1 MYNRYRK
8 SGLITI
14 GNDCFFFVCV
24 LWVRHDT
31 RKVVV
36 VVDDAKEFERGW
48 SDLPPELLS
57 KIASC
62 LEFFDLLRFR
72 FVCKDW
78 RSASSTASASVEST
92 PGRQPCFLLHGDSA
106 ENCILYSQ
114 VEKRKY
120 TINIPEL
127 REATCLASNQG
138 WLLLFQQGVIFFF
151 CPFSGSRIDLP
162 VFPQA
167 EFSGHVGAFSSP
179 PTSPDCT
186 VAVICRKSEH
196 RLEINV
202 LDRKSSVWTKHEY
215 SHFRGG
221 FRTIKCAT
229 CHNGV
234 FYFVDDTQ
242 KALTFSAGPR
252 SWKMYR
258 IVDSSE
264 ETEADPLPFAH
275 MDRYFS
281 TSELKK
287 NMELGDHVSIVTC
300 AASLPGSRYEIVI
313 NNESIDGDAMEGA
326 ETQQLKGIW
335 IQPRFFQIPPQ
346 YTWSL

>member
-1 MYNRYRK
+1 MFEI
-8 SGLITI
+8 LL
-14 GNDCFFFVCV
+14 F
-24 LWVRHDT
+24 LWLRHET
-31 RKVVV
+31 RSVG
-36 VVDDAKEFERGW
+36 VDDVKVSVRPW
-48 SDLPPELLS
+48 SDLPPELLA
-57 KIASC
+57 KIANC

-78 RSASSTASASVEST
+78 RSASSSASASIESS
-92 PGRQPCFLLHGDSA
+92 PGRKPCLLLHGDTA
-106 ENCILYSQ
+106 DNCILYSQ
-114 VEKRKY
+114 MEKKKY

-138 WLLLFQQGVIFFF
+138 WLLLFQQGRIYFF

-162 VFPQA
+162 VFPHE
-167 EFSGHVGAFSSP
+167 EFSGHVGAFSAP

-186 VAVICRKSEH
+186 VAVINRRNDH

-202 LDRKSSVWTKHEY
+202 LDRKSSFWTKHEY

-229 CHNGV
+229 CHDGV
-234 FYFVDDTQ
+234 FYFVDNTQ
-242 KALTFSAGPR
+242 KTLTFSTGQR

-264 ETEADPLPFAH
+264 VSESGPLPFAH
-275 MDRYFS
+275 TDNYFS
-281 TSELKK
+281 KSELKK
-287 NMELGDHVSIVTC
+287 KMDLGDHVSIVTC
-300 AASLPGSRYEIVI
+300 AASIPGSKYEIVI
-313 NNESIDGDAMEGA
+313 NNENIDAMEGDEGA
-326 ETQQLKGIW
+326 EPQRFKGIW
-335 IQPRFFQIPPQ
+335 IQPRFFHIPSD